1 MRHAFVAI
9 VGERI
14 LWMLQQRRLFLTYF
28 LFEAL
33 IAKSL
38 HPALYA
44 LVSMARTIFYL
55 LLLCLAEQ
63 AGFDLSFPIAVLT

>member
-38 HPALYA
+38 PLRYTRSSAWLGQSSIFFYFLSPSNWASISAFPSLY
-44 LVSMARTIFYL
+44 
-55 LLLCLAEQ
+55 
-63 AGFDLSFPIAVLT
+63 